1 MSIAR
6 SCLPPCCLPFAPL
19 PSLALLALHMAVRL
33 SLPCT
38 VDALYFSVVTIS
50 TVGYGDI
57 SPSTD
62 GSRLFTTIY
71 ILFGVTI
78 VLSLTGEA
86 FDAAIR
92 ASESAMKGSFKTA
105 LRWIRLGSR
114 MATRMC
120 AAVRSKR
127 SVRVGMAG
135 GMAQPARSRVPMTPM
150 TSPRAERTE
159 VHSRRLTRQAL
170 RLVPRK
176 GTGLDAGVVASAAQ
190 PAWRF
195 YVTGCAWYLLLG
207 IGLFQFGAAWLFTR
221 FDPSLSFG
229 HALWHCWVT
238 ATTVG

>member
-1 MSIAR
+1 
-6 SCLPPCCLPFAPL
+6 
-19 PSLALLALHMAVRL
+19 MAVRL

-176 GTGLDAGVVASAAQ
+176 GTGLDAGIVASAAQ